1 MRDELSVSP
10 SGPSE
15 MSANGERAGERH
27 PAAARPRNRPQ
38 SGDISGG
45 CLSHIDY
52 CRWFVACQAF
62 CLGVHLIFPSHHF
75 QCMPSLDQEHKKG
88 VLDIVCGYRCVNVL
102 CL

>member
-10 SGPSE
+10 SGLSE

-45 CLSHIDY
+45 CQSHIEY
-52 CRWFVACQAF
+52 CQWFVACKA
-62 CLGVHLIFPSHHF
+62 LI
-75 QCMPSLDQEHKKG
+75 
-88 VLDIVCGYRCVNVL
+88 
-102 CL
+102 